1 MSIKELHNLFKKCG
15 GVSTDSR
22 QVKNGDLFFSLKGPN
37 FNGNEY
43 AKNAIQRGAKYAI
56 VDEQK
61 YIFDENFILVDNCL
75 ETLQKL
81 STYHRNSLNVKV
93 VGITGSNGKTTTKE
107 LVNSVLTT
115 QFNTSYT
122 KGNLNNHIGVPI
134 SLLEISEK
142 TEIAIIEMGAN
153 HIGEI
158 ASLCQICDPDF
169 GYITNFG
176 KAHLEGFGDEEGVIR
191 GKKELYDYVKS
202 KKGLIFHNNDDPKQT
217 ECIGNYQK
225 KYSFGKSNGDMIYSI
240 KSLNPKIEINLGNN
254 SLESSLFGIHNLE
267 IIMAASLIGNYF
279 KIDLKN
285 IIKGISSYIPSN
297 NRSQI
302 IKKNSNKIILDAYN
316 ANPSSMY
323 AAINFF
329 EDLNDKD
336 KVFILGDM
344 FELGKNEIF
353 YHQEIVDYCKEIKS
367 KKIFL
372 VGELFSKTEKFK
384 EFNYSKNV
392 DELIAKKELSEIK
405 NSNFLIKG
413 SRGIKLEKIIDHI

>member
-43 AKNAIQRGAKYAI
+43 AKNAIQSGAKYAI
-56 VDEQK
+56 VDEHK
-61 YIFDENFILVDNCL
+61 YVFDEKFILVDNCL

-158 ASLCQICDPDF
+158 AFLCEICDPDF

-176 KAHLEGFGDEEGVIR
+176 KAHLEGFGDEEGVMT

-240 KSLNPKIEINLGNN
+240 KSLNPKIEINLRNN

-267 IIMAASLIGNYF
+267 NIMAASLIGKYF

-316 ANPSSMY
+316 ANPDSMR
-323 AAINFF
+323 ASLSTVGAIKLQGKSFA
-329 EDLNDKD
+329 
-336 KVFILGDM
+336 ILGQM
-344 FELGKNEIF
+344 GELGAESEQAHHEIGRQAVTEGF
-353 YHQEIVDYCKEIKS
+353 DHVCS
-367 KKIFL
+367 
-372 VGELFSKTEKFK
+372 VGEG
-384 EFNYSKNV
+384 
-392 DELIAKKELSEIK
+392 ARGCPWLS
-405 NSNFLIKG
+405 SRKG
-413 SRGIKLEKIIDHI
+413 EGA